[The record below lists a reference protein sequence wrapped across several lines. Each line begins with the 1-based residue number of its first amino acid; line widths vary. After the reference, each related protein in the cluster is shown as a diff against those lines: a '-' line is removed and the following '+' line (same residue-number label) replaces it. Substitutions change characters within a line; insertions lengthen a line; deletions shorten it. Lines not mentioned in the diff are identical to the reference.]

1 MKVAITLV
9 KYIPQVYHNY
19 QRKTTEGW
27 SLENVLLDLTG
38 GSLTFL
44 QIFIDWIDTGESKQF
59 SSGLNVAKF
68 LLGLLSIIFD
78 LIFLFQHYVLYN
90 PKHRAYELRDDAKD
104 ETVDEDNECKY
115 KFLFLLDNDV

>member
-19 QRKTTEGW
+19 KRKTTEGW
-27 SLENVLLDLTG
+27 SLENVMLDLTG
-38 GSLTFL
+38 GSLSFL
-44 QIFIDWIDTGESKQF
+44 QIFLDWLDEGKNQQF

-78 LIFLFQHYVLYN
+78 LIFLFQHYILYN
-90 PKHRAYELRDDAKD
+90 PKHRAYEIRDTDRE
-104 ETVDEDNECKY
+104 ETVDEDNECK
-115 KFLFLLDNDV
+115 VM